1 MHSISRREWLAQAGA
16 LSLAGDPL
24 LGLSAAAGPLQSG
37 NRTYRVSVKS
47 PSPLRTNHANLVLLE
62 PQGDLTDCMSDPGS
76 EEERRSRFIW
86 TAFGRTCGYSAF
98 RSAVRTFDGNLVYWF
113 YASLQRGDVVICYD
127 DSDICRLAA
136 VTGGYS
142 FNANGPEAHI
152 QPLAWFPATIP
163 RRTMESAFMSQYPT
177 RGCED
182 VSDPRRWLDTDAL
195 SAVETVIGARL
206 QCPAVRDPW
215 TVARC
220 DLKRLQLELDL
231 SKSEA

>member
-47 PSPLRTNHANLVLLE
+47 PSPLRTNNANLVLLE

-86 TAFGRTCGYSAF
+86 TAFGRTCGYRTF
-98 RSAVRTFDGNLVYWF
+98 RSSVRAFDGNLVYWF
-113 YASLQRGDVVICYD
+113 YASLQRGDIVICYD

-136 VTGGYS
+136 VTGDYS
-142 FNANGPEAHI
+142 FNAHGPDTHLRR
-152 QPLAWFPATIP
+152 LAWFPETIS
-163 RRTMESAFMSQYPT
+163 RLTMASAFMSEYPT
-177 RGCED
+177 RSCQD
-182 VSDPRRWLDTDAL
+182 VSDIERWMDTYAR
-195 SAVETVIGARL
+195 SAVEAVIGARL